1 MTAVAIEVLASA
13 LPDHDITL
21 TPRPDGKF
29 LLTVAKGGATQ
40 LCRAIDPRTVV
51 DQSELRALAHE
62 LERDQ
67 KLVSGETDKA
77 CSMADA
83 MKSYPGFLYGE
94 FEALTPAQF
103 YELVFGYYPKI
114 YDEPFME
121 QMKELFN

>member
-40 LCRAIDPRTVV
+40 LCRAVDRRTVV
-51 DQSELRALAHE
+51 DQNELRALAHE

-67 KLVSGETDKA
+67 KLVSGEISWKGTGARWVRRQLPTFTGAPVSPTAAKMMWTRRNLDHRQRPTA
-77 CSMADA
+77 
-83 MKSYPGFLYGE
+83 
-94 FEALTPAQF
+94 
-103 YELVFGYYPKI
+103 
-114 YDEPFME
+114 
-121 QMKELFN
+121 